1 MENVASL
8 KASWHARCTDIREL
22 EQIPWIVCPFP
33 LPGISRTVGLPMDVD
48 RISIFVGLNGF
59 GFRRDIGTCSGLQD
73 YGIVE
78 DFEHCTILFS
88 SSLYPS
94 TKTSDGIARGL
105 RRDFGLVGFG
115 CRRRRQENWA
125 CLRVWGASCDL
136 LCVVAR
142 DWCVPV
148 PVCRCAS
155 VLSRLREDCNPGA
168 ILDNGAILAR

>member
-8 KASWHARCTDIREL
+8 KASWLARCTDIREL

-59 GFRRDIGTCSGLQD
+59 GFRRDVGTCSGLQD

-94 TKTSDGIARGL
+94 TK
-105 RRDFGLVGFG
+105 
-115 CRRRRQENWA
+115 
-125 CLRVWGASCDL
+125 
-136 LCVVAR
+136 
-142 DWCVPV
+142 
-148 PVCRCAS
+148 
-155 VLSRLREDCNPGA
+155 EDCEG
-168 ILDNGAILAR
+168 ILDWLDLGIGGEGRKIGHV

>member
-8 KASWHARCTDIREL
+8 KASWHARWTDIREL
-22 EQIPWIVCPFP
+22 EQIPWIVCPFL

-48 RISIFVGLNGF
+48 GISIFVGLNGF

-94 TKTSDGIARGL
+94 AKTSDGIAR
-105 RRDFGLVGFG
+105 
-115 CRRRRQENWA
+115 
-125 CLRVWGASCDL
+125 
-136 LCVVAR
+136 
-142 DWCVPV
+142 
-148 PVCRCAS
+148 
-155 VLSRLREDCNPGA
+155 
-168 ILDNGAILAR
+168 